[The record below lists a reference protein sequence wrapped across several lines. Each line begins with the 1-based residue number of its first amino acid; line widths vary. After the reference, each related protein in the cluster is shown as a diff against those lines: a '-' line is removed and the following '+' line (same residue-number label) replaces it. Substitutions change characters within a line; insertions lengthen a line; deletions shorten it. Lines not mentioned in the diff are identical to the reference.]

1 MEERRTLPEFLARPL
16 PATGRGAWAP
26 LGLPRRRW
34 PLGAASDAELRS
46 VASSPSI
53 SLLQTPLPALPA
65 FASLCPPLE
74 SLALARLLDSLR
86 CGRCN
91 CPVAISGY
99 LPVGQ
104 LAVESRPNGSYPLT
118 GLSVNRTKPLARS
131 PTQPV
136 VILHILSPPARPLA
150 VAVVWTRAPPL
161 FSRSAAPP
169 LGAAGPSPSAAS
181 ASRFSGWL
189 FYHPGSPTQIFGRL
203 GRKRRN

>member
-1 MEERRTLPEFLARPL
+1 MEERRTLPEFLSRPL
-16 PATGRGAWAP
+16 PAAGRGAWAP

-53 SLLQTPLPALPA
+53 SLLQTPHPALPA

-99 LPVGQ
+99 LSVGQ

-150 VAVVWTRAPPL
+150 VAVVWTRAPP
-161 FSRSAAPP
+161 FSPARRRRRSVPPAPLRRLP
-169 LGAAGPSPSAAS
+169 PP
-181 ASRFSGWL
+181 
-189 FYHPGSPTQIFGRL
+189 PGSADGSFISVKPFSSRA
-203 GRKRRN
+203 